1 MKNRYSVSLM
11 ALAITVSS
19 MTTAWAQTTAT
30 EPTQEQAQ
38 PAAEEGTKQDAPA
51 PEAVKEDE
59 EQQGKKKKAKK
70 QKAEDEQPATQ
81 EAAPAPE
88 TEPAT
93 QEAAPAPET
102 EPAKQEAAPAPETEP
117 AKSDAAAA
125 PDAVKDEE
133 AKPAKKKK
141 AKKQKLEDEQPAAQ
155 EAAPAPETDPA
166 KQEAAPAPETD
177 PAKQEA
183 APAPETDPAKQ
194 EAAPTP
200 ETDPAK
206 QEAAPAPETDPT
218 KQEASPAPKAN
229 DPAKN
234 NAAQPQTD
242 EPAQQQAQPA
252 EDAKPEATVKSVLGD
267 ERPPAELTDTELR
280 QRIQAAEE
288 VAGGDAAKPK
298 QKKRLEAKAEAD
310 KSELNAR
317 IAAATGVTVQAGA
330 ADAEAAK
337 ITADNRPAS
346 ELDDKALR
354 QRIKQTRGVLAAE
367 DLSDAST
374 EQLRANLTTDTAEIR
389 QRVAAKQNPERT
401 AAVDPGDSGK
411 SNDLPEAKAGKMTVG
426 DLIGD
431 NRPASDLTTN
441 ALERRIDAN
450 RRALTLKDLSG
461 DEQSQIRARLE
472 ADRDDLS
479 QRLVDRRKRRK
490 KGLSTGEAIAI
501 GAGVGLVAGVL
512 IASRP
517 TITAAEAYDEELEDW
532 LISAP
537 LVKVEP
543 RYRIEDFAE
552 QPRLRY
558 SVPGIE
564 VDTIRFGFGEGFLR
578 TEEVPKLDR
587 IGAIIERIVAGNPN
601 EVYLIEGHTDAVG
614 GSEANRALSTERADA
629 VKQALLEYF
638 EIGEDN
644 LTTVGRGEAYLK
656 IPTQE
661 AEAENRR
668 VTLRRI
674 TPLLANRN

>member
-19 MTTAWAQTTAT
+19 MTTVWAQTTAT
-30 EPTQEQAQ
+30 EPAQEQAQ
-38 PAAEEGTKQDAPA
+38 PATEEGTKQDAPA
-51 PEAVKEDE
+51 PAAETAKQDPEPVKEEAPATDAE
-59 EQQGKKKKAKK
+59 PAKSDAAAAPDPAKEQEAQPVKKKKEKK
-70 QKAEDEQPATQ
+70 QKAEEGQPASQ

-88 TEPAT
+88 TD
-93 QEAAPAPET
+93 
-102 EPAKQEAAPAPETEP
+102 PAKQEAAPAPETAP
-117 AKSDAAAA
+117 AK
-125 PDAVKDEE
+125 
-133 AKPAKKKK
+133 
-141 AKKQKLEDEQPAAQ
+141 Q

-194 EAAPTP
+194 EAAPAP

-206 QEAAPAPETDPT
+206 QEASPT
-218 KQEASPAPKAN
+218 PQAT

-234 NAAQPQTD
+234 SAAQPQTD
-242 EPAQQQAQPA
+242 EPAQQEAQQPA
-252 EDAKPEATVKSVLGD
+252 EDEKPVASVKSVLGD
-267 ERPPAELTDTELR
+267 DRPPAGLTDTELR
-280 QRIQAAEE
+280 QRIQAAGELTE
-288 VAGGDAAKPK
+288 SDETKPK
-298 QKKRLEAKAEAD
+298 QKARLKAKAEAD
-310 KSELNAR
+310 TAELNAR

-337 ITADNRPAS
+337 ITADNRPAA
-346 ELDDKALR
+346 ELDDKELR

-367 DLSDAST
+367 GLSDAST

-389 QRVAAKQNPERT
+389 QRVAAKRNPERT
-401 AAVDPGDSGK
+401 AAVDPSDSGR

-461 DEQSQIRARLE
+461 DQQSQIRARLE
-472 ADRDDLS
+472 EDRDELN

-532 LISAP
+532 LISPP
-537 LVKVEP
+537 LVEVEA
-543 RYRIEDFAE
+543 RYRIEDFVE

-558 SVPGIE
+558 SVPGVE

-614 GSEANRALSTERADA
+614 SSEANRALSTERAEA
-629 VKQALLEYF
+629 VKKALLEYF

-644 LTTVGRGEAYLK
+644 LSTVGRGEAYLK

>member
-19 MTTAWAQTTAT
+19 MTTVWAQTTAT
-30 EPTQEQAQ
+30 EPAQEQAQ
-38 PAAEEGTKQDAPA
+38 PATEEGTKQDAPA
-51 PEAVKEDE
+51 PAAETAKQDPEPVKEE
-59 EQQGKKKKAKK
+59 A
-70 QKAEDEQPATQ
+70 PATD
-81 EAAPAPE
+81 A
-88 TEPAT
+88 
-93 QEAAPAPET
+93 
-102 EPAKQEAAPAPETEP
+102 EP

-125 PDAVKDEE
+125 PDPAKEQE
-133 AKPAKKKK
+133 AQPVKKKK
-141 AKKQKLEDEQPAAQ
+141 EKKQKAEEGQPASQ

-166 KQEAAPAPETD
+166 KQEAAPAPETA

-194 EAAPTP
+194 EASPTP
-200 ETDPAK
+200 QATDPAK
-206 QEAAPAPETDPT
+206 N
-218 KQEASPAPKAN
+218 S
-229 DPAKN
+229 
-234 NAAQPQTD
+234 AAQPQTD
-242 EPAQQQAQPA
+242 EPAQQEAQQPA
-252 EDAKPEATVKSVLGD
+252 EDEKPVASVKSVLGD
-267 ERPPAELTDTELR
+267 DRPPAGLTDTELR
-280 QRIQAAEE
+280 QRIQAAGELTE
-288 VAGGDAAKPK
+288 SDETKPK
-298 QKKRLEAKAEAD
+298 QKARLKAKAEAD
-310 KSELNAR
+310 TAELNAR

-337 ITADNRPAS
+337 ITADNRPAA
-346 ELDDKALR
+346 ELDDKELR

-367 DLSDAST
+367 GLSDAST

-401 AAVDPGDSGK
+401 AAVDPSDSGR

-461 DEQSQIRARLE
+461 DQQSQIRARLE
-472 ADRDDLS
+472 EDRDELS

-532 LISAP
+532 LISPP
-537 LVKVEP
+537 LVEVEA
-543 RYRIEDFAE
+543 RYRIEDFVE

-558 SVPGIE
+558 SVPGVE

-614 GSEANRALSTERADA
+614 SSEANRALSTERAEA
-629 VKQALLEYF
+629 VKKALLEYF

-644 LTTVGRGEAYLK
+644 LSTVGRGEAYLK

>member
-1 MKNRYSVSLM
+1 MKNKYSVSLM

-30 EPTQEQAQ
+30 EPAQEQAQ
-38 PAAEEGTKQDAPA
+38 PATEEGIKQDAPA
-51 PEAVKEDE
+51 PEIVKEDE

-81 EAAPAPE
+81 ESAPAPE
-88 TEPAT
+88 TD
-93 QEAAPAPET
+93 
-102 EPAKQEAAPAPETEP
+102 PAKQEAAPAPEAEP
-117 AKSDAAAA
+117 AKKDAAAE
-125 PDAVKDEE
+125 PEPVKEQE
-133 AKPAKKKK
+133 AQPVKKKK
-141 AKKQKLEDEQPAAQ
+141 EKKQKAEDEQPANQ
-155 EAAPAPETDPA
+155 EAAPAPETDPAKQEAAPAPKTDPA

-194 EAAPTP
+194 EASPTP
-200 ETDPAK
+200 QATDPAK
-206 QEAAPAPETDPT
+206 N
-218 KQEASPAPKAN
+218 S
-229 DPAKN
+229 
-234 NAAQPQTD
+234 AAQPQTD
-242 EPAQQQAQPA
+242 EPAQQEAQQPA
-252 EDAKPEATVKSVLGD
+252 EDEKPVASVKSVLGD
-267 ERPPAELTDTELR
+267 DRAPAELTDTELR
-280 QRIQAAEE
+280 QRIEAAGELTE
-288 VAGGDAAKPK
+288 SDETKPK
-298 QKKRLEAKAEAD
+298 QKARLKAKSEAD
-310 KSELNAR
+310 TAELNAR
-317 IAAATGVTVQAGA
+317 MAAATGVSVQAGA

-337 ITADNRPAS
+337 ITADNRPAA
-346 ELDDKALR
+346 ELDDKELR

-367 DLSDAST
+367 GLSDAST
-374 EQLRANLTTDTAEIR
+374 EQLRANLTNDTAEIR
-389 QRVAAKQNPERT
+389 QRVAAKQNPDKQ
-401 AAVDPGDSGK
+401 AALDPDDAGK
-411 SNDLPEAKAGKMTVG
+411 ADNLPEAKAGKMTVG

-431 NRPASDLTTN
+431 NRPAGDLTTN

-472 ADRDDLS
+472 EDRDELGE
-479 QRLVDRRKRRK
+479 RLVDRRKRRK

-532 LISAP
+532 LISPP
-537 LVKVEP
+537 LVEVEA

-614 GSEANRALSTERADA
+614 SGEANRVLSTERAEA
-629 VKQALLEYF
+629 VKKALLEYF
-638 EIGEDN
+638 EIGEEN
-644 LTTVGRGEAYLK
+644 LSTVGRGEAYLK

-661 AEAENRR
+661 AESENRR

>member
-1 MKNRYSVSLM
+1 MKKKYSVSLM

-19 MTTAWAQTTAT
+19 MTAVWAQSTTT
-30 EPTQEQAQ
+30 ETTQEQAQ
-38 PAAEEGTKQDAPA
+38 PAAEEGAKQDAPA
-51 PEAVKEDE
+51 AETAKQDPEPDKEEAPATETDPAKSDAAAAPEPVKE
-59 EQQGKKKKAKK
+59 EQAQPAKKKKAKK
-70 QKAEDEQPATQ
+70 QKAEDEQPAAEQ
-81 EAAPAPE
+81 AAPAPE
-88 TEPAT
+88 TDPAKNDAA
-93 QEAAPAPET
+93 AAPEPVKEEEPQPAKKKKKAKKEKAA
-102 EPAKQEAAPAPETEP
+102 EEQPAKQEAAPT
-117 AKSDAAAA
+117 
-125 PDAVKDEE
+125 
-133 AKPAKKKK
+133 
-141 AKKQKLEDEQPAAQ
+141 
-155 EAAPAPETDPA
+155 PETDPA

-200 ETDPAK
+200 KATDPAK
-206 QEAAPAPETDPT
+206 
-218 KQEASPAPKAN
+218 S
-229 DPAKN
+229 
-234 NAAQPQTD
+234 NAAQPKTE
-242 EPAQQQAQPA
+242 EPTQQQAQPA
-252 EDAKPEATVKSVLGD
+252 EDPKPEITVKSVLGD
-267 ERPPAELTDTELR
+267 KRPPAELTDAELR
-280 QRIQAAEE
+280 QRIQAAGELKD
-288 VAGGDAAKPK
+288 GDTAKKK
-298 QKKRLEAKAEAD
+298 QKARLQAKADAD
-310 KSELNAR
+310 TAELNAR
-317 IAAATGVTVQAGA
+317 IAAATGVTVEAGA
-330 ADAEAAK
+330 GDAEAAK
-337 ITADNRPAS
+337 ITADTRPAA

-354 QRIKQTRGVLAAE
+354 QRIKQTRGVLAIE
-367 DLSDAST
+367 GLSEAST
-374 EQLRANLTTDTAEIR
+374 EQLRANLSKDTAEIR
-389 QRVAAKQNPERT
+389 QRVAARKKPAQT
-401 AAVDPGDSGK
+401 AAVDPDDSGR

-431 NRPASDLTTN
+431 TRPASDLTTN

-450 RRALTLKDLSG
+450 RRALTIKNLSG
-461 DEQSQIRARLE
+461 DEKSQIRARLE
-472 ADRDDLS
+472 DDRDELS

-532 LISAP
+532 LVSAP

-587 IGAIIERIVAGNPN
+587 IGAIIERIVASNPN

-614 GSEANRALSTERADA
+614 GSAANRALSTERAEA
-629 VKQALLEYF
+629 VKKALLEYF
-638 EIGEDN
+638 EIGEEN
-644 LTTVGRGEAYLK
+644 LSTVGRGEAYLK

>member
-1 MKNRYSVSLM
+1 MKKKYTVSLM

-19 MTTAWAQTTAT
+19 MTTAWAQSTST
-30 EPTQEQAQ
+30 ETTQEQAQ

-51 PEAVKEDE
+51 PAAETAKQDPEPVKEE
-59 EQQGKKKKAKK
+59 
-70 QKAEDEQPATQ
+70 ATAT
-81 EAAPAPE
+81 EAD
-88 TEPAT
+88 
-93 QEAAPAPET
+93 
-102 EPAKQEAAPAPETEP
+102 P

-125 PDAVKDEE
+125 PEPVKEE
-133 AKPAKKKK
+133 QAQPAKKKK
-141 AKKQKLEDEQPAAQ
+141 AKKQKVEDEQPAAEQAAPAPETDPAKNDAAAAPEPAKEEEPQPVKKKKKAKKEKAAEEQPDKQ
-155 EAAPAPETDPA
+155 EAAPTPETDPA

-200 ETDPAK
+200 KATDPAK
-206 QEAAPAPETDPT
+206 
-218 KQEASPAPKAN
+218 S
-229 DPAKN
+229 
-234 NAAQPQTD
+234 NAAQPKTE
-242 EPAQQQAQPA
+242 EPTQQQAQPA
-252 EDAKPEATVKSVLGD
+252 EDPKPEITVKSVLGD
-267 ERPPAELTDTELR
+267 KRPPGELTDAELR
-280 QRIQAAEE
+280 QRIQAAGELKD
-288 VAGGDAAKPK
+288 GDTAKKK
-298 QKKRLEAKAEAD
+298 QKARLQAKADAD
-310 KSELNAR
+310 TAELNAR
-317 IAAATGVTVQAGA
+317 IAAATGVTVEAGA
-330 ADAEAAK
+330 GDAEAAK
-337 ITADNRPAS
+337 ITADTRPAA

-354 QRIKQTRGVLAAE
+354 QRIKQTRGVLASE
-367 DLSDAST
+367 GLSEAST
-374 EQLRANLTTDTAEIR
+374 EQLRANLSKDTAEIR
-389 QRVAAKQNPERT
+389 QRVAAKKKPAQT
-401 AAVDPGDSGK
+401 AAVDPDDSGR
-411 SNDLPEAKAGKMTVG
+411 SNDLPEAEAGKMTVG

-431 NRPASDLTTN
+431 TRPASDLTTN

-450 RRALTLKDLSG
+450 RRALTIKNLSG
-461 DEQSQIRARLE
+461 DEKSQIRARLE
-472 ADRDDLS
+472 DDRDELS

-532 LISAP
+532 LVSAP

-587 IGAIIERIVAGNPN
+587 IGAIIERIVSSNPN

-614 GSEANRALSTERADA
+614 GSEANRALSTERAEA
-629 VKQALLEYF
+629 VKKALLEYF
-638 EIGEDN
+638 EISEDN
-644 LTTVGRGEAYLK
+644 LSTVGRGEAYLK

>member
-19 MTTAWAQTTAT
+19 MTTVWAQSTTT
-30 EPTQEQAQ
+30 EPAQEQAQ
-38 PAAEEGTKQDAPA
+38 PAAEEGAKQDAPA
-51 PEAVKEDE
+51 AEAAKQDPEPVKEEAPATDAEPAKSDAAAAPEPVKE
-59 EQQGKKKKAKK
+59 EEAKPAKKKKAEK
-70 QKAEDEQPATQ
+70 QKAEDEQPAAEQTAPAQ
-81 EAAPAPE
+81 EA
-88 TEPAT
+88 EPAKKDAAAEPEPVKE
-93 QEAAPAPET
+93 QEAQPVKKKKKKKQKAED
-102 EPAKQEAAPAPETEP
+102 EQPAKQEAAPAPETEP
-117 AKSDAAAA
+117 
-125 PDAVKDEE
+125 EE
-133 AKPAKKKK
+133 K
-141 AKKQKLEDEQPAAQ
+141 
-155 EAAPAPETDPA
+155 EAAPAREADPA
-166 KQEAAPAPETD
+166 
-177 PAKQEA
+177 
-183 APAPETDPAKQ
+183 
-194 EAAPTP
+194 
-200 ETDPAK
+200 
-206 QEAAPAPETDPT
+206 
-218 KQEASPAPKAN
+218 KQEASPAPKET

-234 NAAQPQTD
+234 SAEQPQSE
-242 EPAQQQAQPA
+242 EPAQQEAQQPVEDEKPA
-252 EDAKPEATVKSVLGD
+252 ASVKSVLGD
-267 ERPPAELTDTELR
+267 KRPPAELTDAELR
-280 QRIQAAEE
+280 QRIQAAGELKD
-288 VAGGDAAKPK
+288 GDTAKKK
-298 QKKRLEAKAEAD
+298 QKARLQAKADAD
-310 KSELNAR
+310 TVELNAR
-317 IAAATGVTVQAGA
+317 IAAATGVSVQAGA

-337 ITADNRPAS
+337 ITADNRPAA
-346 ELDDKALR
+346 ELEDKELR

-367 DLSDAST
+367 GLSDAST
-374 EQLRANLTTDTAEIR
+374 EQLRANLANDTKEIR
-389 QRVAAKQNPERT
+389 KRVAAKRNPDKQ
-401 AAVDPGDSGK
+401 AALDPDDSGK
-411 SNDLPEAKAGKMTVG
+411 ADNLPEAKPGKMTVG

-431 NRPASDLTTN
+431 NRPAGDLTTN

-450 RRALTLKDLSG
+450 RRALTLKNLSG
-461 DEQSQIRARLE
+461 DEQGQIRARLE
-472 ADRDDLS
+472 EDRDELS

-532 LISAP
+532 LVSAP

-543 RYRIEDFAE
+543 RYRIEDFVE

-587 IGAIIERIVAGNPN
+587 IGAIIERIVASNPN

-614 GSEANRALSTERADA
+614 GSAANRALSTERAEA
-629 VKQALLEYF
+629 VKKALLEYF
-638 EIGEDN
+638 EIGEEN
-644 LTTVGRGEAYLK
+644 LSTVGRGEAYLK

>member
-1 MKNRYSVSLM
+1 MKNKYSVSLM

-19 MTTAWAQTTAT
+19 MTKVGAQTTAT

-38 PAAEEGTKQDAPA
+38 PATEEGAKQDAPA
-51 PEAVKEDE
+51 PAAETAKQEPEPVKEEAPATEAEPAKSDAAAAPEPVKE
-59 EQQGKKKKAKK
+59 EEAQPAKKKKKAKK
-70 QKAEDEQPATQ
+70 QKAEEEQPASQ

-88 TEPAT
+88 TD
-93 QEAAPAPET
+93 
-102 EPAKQEAAPAPETEP
+102 PAKQDAQAQETKP

-125 PDAVKDEE
+125 PDPVKEEE
-133 AKPAKKKK
+133 ALPVEKKEE
-141 AKKQKLEDEQPAAQ
+141 KKQKAEDEQPASQ

-183 APAPETDPAKQ
+183 SPAPKL
-194 EAAPTP
+194 
-200 ETDPAK
+200 
-206 QEAAPAPETDPT
+206 TDPT
-218 KQEASPAPKAN
+218 KKS
-229 DPAKN
+229 
-234 NAAQPQTD
+234 AAQPQAD
-242 EPAQQQAQPA
+242 EAAQQQAQQPA
-252 EDAKPEATVKSVLGD
+252 EDEKPVVSVKSVLGD
-267 ERPPAELTDTELR
+267 DRPPAGLTDTELR
-280 QRIQAAEE
+280 QRIQAAGVLTESDE
-288 VAGGDAAKPK
+288 TKPK
-298 QKKRLEAKAEAD
+298 QKTRLKAKAEAD
-310 KSELNAR
+310 TAELNAR
-317 IAAATGVTVQAGA
+317 IAAATGVTVKAGA

-337 ITADNRPAS
+337 ITADNRPAA
-346 ELDDKALR
+346 ELEDKELR

-367 DLSDAST
+367 GLSDAST
-374 EQLRANLTTDTAEIR
+374 ERLRASLSNDTKEIR
-389 QRVAAKQNPERT
+389 QRVAAKRNPGKQ
-401 AAVDPGDSGK
+401 AALDPDESGK
-411 SNDLPEAKAGKMTVG
+411 ADNLPEAKPGKMTVG

-450 RRALTLKDLSG
+450 RRALTLKNLSG
-461 DEQSQIRARLE
+461 DEKSQIRARLE
-472 ADRDDLS
+472 EDRDELS

-532 LISAP
+532 LVSPP
-537 LVKVEP
+537 LVKVKP

-564 VDTIRFGFGEGFLR
+564 VDTIRFGFGEGFLS

-587 IGAIIERIVAGNPN
+587 IGAIVERIVAGNPT
-601 EVYLIEGHTDAVG
+601 EVFLIEGHTDAVG
-614 GSEANRALSTERADA
+614 GSEANLALSTERADA
-629 VKQALLEYF
+629 VRQALLEYF

-644 LTTVGRGEAYLK
+644 LSTVGRGEAYLK